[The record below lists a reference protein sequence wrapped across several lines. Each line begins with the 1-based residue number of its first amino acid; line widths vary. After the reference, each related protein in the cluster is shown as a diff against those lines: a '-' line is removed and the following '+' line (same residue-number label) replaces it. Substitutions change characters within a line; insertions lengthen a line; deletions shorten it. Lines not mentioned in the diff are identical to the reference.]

1 MRKYLVIALLFLCV
15 ALHAQTVYIW
25 EPPFR
30 GTQDAYRKGPVT
42 LTAYLPE
49 GTPKAAVIVCPGG
62 SYFWLDKKGEGRL
75 VGEWFASE
83 GIAAY
88 VLHYR
93 TAGWFDFTFRTRALL
108 GGNRHPAMIADLQR
122 AFQVVRAQY
131 DGPVGAMGFS
141 AGGHLVMSA
150 AEFFGTDFTGKADG
164 ANLRPDFVATIYPV
178 VSMREPCTHK
188 RSRRGLLGEGLT
200 GNQAL
205 RDSLSMERHVKPDT
219 PPVFLLRCDDDP
231 VVDPQNADLLDA
243 ALTEKG
249 VPHRTVRYRTGGHGF
264 GADKEKFTEET
275 AGWQAAFLDWLEEI
289 QYGRH

>member
-1 MRKYLVIALLFLCV
+1 MRKFLVIALLWLST
-15 ALHAQTVYIW
+15 ALQAQ
-25 EPPFR
+25 
-30 GTQDAYRKGPVT
+30 T

-49 GTPKAAVIVCPGG
+49 GLPKAAVVVCPGG
-62 SYFWLDKKGEGRL
+62 SYFWLDKEGEGSL
-75 VGEWFASE
+75 VAEWLVSE

-93 TAGWFDFTFRTRALL
+93 TGGWWNFAFHTRALF
-108 GGNRHPAMIADLQR
+108 GGHRHPDMISDLQGAIR
-122 AFQVVRAQY
+122 QVRAQF

-150 AEFFGTDFTGKADG
+150 GEFFHTDFTGKADG
-164 ANLRPDFVATIYPV
+164 IDLRPDFVAPIYPV

-188 RSRRGLLGEGLT
+188 RSRRGLLGEGRT
-200 GNQAL
+200 GEQAL
-205 RDSLSMERHVKPDT
+205 RDSLSLELHVRPDT

-231 VVDPQNADLLDA
+231 VVDPKNSDLLDA

-249 VPHRTVRYRTGGHGF
+249 VPHRYVRYHQGGHGF

-275 AGWQAAFLDWLEEI
+275 ARWQAEFLDWIEEI
-289 QYGRH
+289 DYGRH